1 MATPGTV
8 ACQAPLS
15 LEFSRPEYWSGLL
28 CPPPGALPDL
38 GIEPVS
44 LMSPALAGGFFTT
57 SATWEAPFHLG
68 IHNREFLNRVR
79 WHLGFALKNSRKN
92 KGNIFGEMNE
102 TRLVKGRWLL
112 KNGLFIKVHWLLYFC
127 VCLYIIKSFICFSWR
142 GKLQSRNEE

>member
-44 LMSPALAGGFFTT
+44 LMSGGFFTT
-57 SATWEAPFHLG
+57 SATREAPYHLG
-68 IHNREFLNRVR
+68 IHNKEFLNRV
-79 WHLGFALKNSRKN
+79 K
-92 KGNIFGEMNE
+92 
-102 TRLVKGRWLL
+102 
-112 KNGLFIKVHWLLYFC
+112 
-127 VCLYIIKSFICFSWR
+127 
-142 GKLQSRNEE
+142 